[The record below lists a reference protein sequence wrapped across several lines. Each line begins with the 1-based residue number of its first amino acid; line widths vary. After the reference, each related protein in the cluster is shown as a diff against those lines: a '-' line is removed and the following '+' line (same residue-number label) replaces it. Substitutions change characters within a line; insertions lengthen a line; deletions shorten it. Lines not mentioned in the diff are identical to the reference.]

1 MVQNYERTTSL
12 NIGKNIQLG
21 VGEKKTRPPS
31 WNEAIISIIPKEN
44 KDKLECGN
52 YIIPVSVL
60 NIG

>member
-1 MVQNYERTTSL
+1 MKE
-12 NIGKNIQLG
+12 QL
-21 VGEKKTRPPS
+21 VSTLVKTFNWVLEKKTRPPS
-31 WNEAIISIIPKEN
+31 WNEAIISIISKEN

>member
-1 MVQNYERTTSL
+1 MKE
-12 NIGKNIQLG
+12 QLVSTLVKTFNWVLG
-21 VGEKKTRPPS
+21 KKTRPPS

>member
-1 MVQNYERTTSL
+1 MKE
-12 NIGKNIQLG
+12 QL
-21 VGEKKTRPPS
+21 VSTLVKTFNWVLEKKTRPPS

>member
-1 MVQNYERTTSL
+1 MVQNYERTTSHSKHST
-12 NIGKNIQLG
+12 GCWK
-21 VGEKKTRPPS
+21 KKTRPPS